1 MATIDAVRMTP
12 DDIAQRFLEK
22 FRLLRQ
28 AHPVA
33 IKEAGIRE

>member
-12 DDIAQRFLEK
+12 DDIVQRFLEK

-28 AHPVA
+28 EHPVA